1 MRRAKKIKSRSHMW
15 LVGIHMVLRGMSHM
29 QLLGPK
35 TVTLR
40 FSKKKKL

>member
-1 MRRAKKIKSRSHMW
+1 MW

-40 FSKKKKL
+40 FSKKKL